1 MSQPAI
7 VNLNHYRAERSIA
20 RAEKCMEL
28 VRLVDACQAAHQ
40 AGDYPAAFSAAADAQ
55 KLYEDLYGDTSH

>member
-1 MSQPAI
+1 
-7 VNLNHYRAERSIA
+7 
-20 RAEKCMEL
+20 MEL

-40 AGDYPAAFSAAADAQ
+40 AGDYPMAFSKAADAQ